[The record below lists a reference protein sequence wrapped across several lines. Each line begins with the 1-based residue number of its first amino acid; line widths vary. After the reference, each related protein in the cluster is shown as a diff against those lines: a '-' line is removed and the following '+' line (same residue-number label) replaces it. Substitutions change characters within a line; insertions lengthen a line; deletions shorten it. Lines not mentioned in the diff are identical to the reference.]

1 MIGTM
6 LYSIAQASAAESLLS
21 GETMQSGPSLS
32 PIILVLVLLLCVLLI
47 VFLYLRRNGLQRIRK
62 AGELDIL
69 ETRPL
74 GGRQFLLVA
83 RVGQE
88 KFLLGVCP
96 GRIDYLCPLSSDS
109 DSLQPNFSEVIH
121 TSTAKSE

>member
-1 MIGTM
+1 MG
-6 LYSIAQASAAESLLS
+6 
-21 GETMQSGPSLS
+21 SGPSLS
-32 PIILVLVLLLCVLLI
+32 PIAFVLVLLLCVLAI
-47 VFLYLRRNGLQRIRK
+47 VFIYLRRNGLQRIRK
-62 AGELDIL
+62 TGELDIL

-96 GRIDYLCPLSSDS
+96 GRIDYLCPLSSES
-109 DSLQPNFSEVIH
+109 DSLEPDFSEVIQK
-121 TSTAKSE
+121 STAATE

>member
-1 MIGTM
+1 MVYF
-6 LYSIAQASAAESLLS
+6 LAQVRTGDSLLA
-21 GETMQSGPSLS
+21 GEAMGGGLSLS
-32 PIILVLVLLLCVLLI
+32 PIIFVLVLLLCVLAI
-47 VFLYLRRNGLQRIRK
+47 IFIYLRRNGFQRLRK
-62 AGELDIL
+62 TGELDIL

-96 GRIDYLCPLSSDS
+96 GRIDYLCPLNVDS
-109 DSLQPNFSEVIH
+109 DSLAPDFSEVIQK
-121 TSTAKSE
+121 STAAAE

>member
-1 MIGTM
+1 MVY
-6 LYSIAQASAAESLLS
+6 LLAQVRTGDSLLA
-21 GETMQSGPSLS
+21 GEAMGGGLSLS
-32 PIILVLVLLLCVLLI
+32 PIIFVLVLLLCVLAI
-47 VFLYLRRNGLQRIRK
+47 IFIYLRRNGFQRLRK
-62 AGELDIL
+62 TGELDIL

-96 GRIDYLCPLSSDS
+96 GRIDYLCPLNVDS
-109 DSLQPNFSEVIH
+109 DSLAPDFSEVIQK
-121 TSTAKSE
+121 STAAAE

>member
-1 MIGTM
+1 M
-6 LYSIAQASAAESLLS
+6 LHPLAQASSADSLLS
-21 GETMQSGPSLS
+21 GEAIGSGPSLS
-32 PIILVLVLLLCVLLI
+32 PIIFVLVLMLCVLAI
-47 VFLYLRRNGLQRIRK
+47 VFIYLRRNGLQRIRK

-96 GRIDYLCPLSSDS
+96 GRIDYLCPLNTDS
-109 DSLQPNFSEVIH
+109 DSLTSEFSEVIQK
-121 TSTAKSE
+121 TTAAAE

>member
-1 MIGTM
+1 MVYF
-6 LYSIAQASAAESLLS
+6 LAQVSTGDSVLA
-21 GETMQSGPSLS
+21 GEAMGGGPSLS
-32 PIILVLVLLLCVLLI
+32 PIIFLLVLLLCVLAI
-47 VFLYLRRNGLQRIRK
+47 VFIYLRRNGLQRIRK
-62 AGELDIL
+62 TGELEIL

-96 GRIDYLCPLSSDS
+96 GRIDYLCPLNADS
-109 DSLQPNFSEVIH
+109 DSQATDFSAVIQK
-121 TSTAKSE
+121 STAAAE

>member
-1 MIGTM
+1 M
-6 LYSIAQASAAESLLS
+6 LYTLAQASTADPLLS
-21 GETMQSGPSLS
+21 GEAIRSGPSLS
-32 PIILVLVLLLCVLLI
+32 PIIFVLVMLLCILAI
-47 VFLYLRRNGLQRIRK
+47 VFIYLRRNGLQRLRK
-62 AGELDIL
+62 TGELDIL

-96 GRIDYLCPLSSDS
+96 GRIDYLCPLNADS
-109 DSLQPNFSEVIH
+109 DSLASDFSDVIQK
-121 TSTAKSE
+121 TTAAVE

>member
-1 MIGTM
+1 M
-6 LYSIAQASAAESLLS
+6 LYSLAQASTADSLLT
-21 GETMQSGPSLS
+21 GEAMGSGPSLS
-32 PIILVLVLLLCVLLI
+32 PIVFVLVLLLCVLAI
-47 VFLYLRRNGLQRIRK
+47 VFIYLRRNGLQRIRK

-96 GRIDYLCPLSSDS
+96 GRIDYLCPLSSES
-109 DSLQPNFSEVIH
+109 DSLAPDFSEVIQK
-121 TSTAKSE
+121 STAATE

>member
-1 MIGTM
+1 M
-6 LYSIAQASAAESLLS
+6 LYTLAQASASDSLLS
-21 GETMQSGPSLS
+21 GEAIGSGPSLS
-32 PIILVLVLLLCVLLI
+32 PIIFVLVLLLCVLAI
-47 VFLYLRRNGLQRIRK
+47 VFIYLRRNGLQRIRK
-62 AGELDIL
+62 TGELDIL

-96 GRIDYLCPLSSDS
+96 GRIDYLCPLNTDS
-109 DSLQPNFSEVIH
+109 DSLVPDFSDVIQK
-121 TSTAKSE
+121 TTAAAE

>member
-1 MIGTM
+1 M
-6 LYSIAQASAAESLLS
+6 LYFLAQASAADSLLS
-21 GETMQSGPSLS
+21 GEAIGSGPSLS
-32 PIILVLVLLLCVLLI
+32 PIIFVLVLLLCVLAI
-47 VFLYLRRNGLQRIRK
+47 VFIYLRRNGLQRIRK

-96 GRIDYLCPLSSDS
+96 GRIDYLCPLNTDS
-109 DSLQPNFSEVIH
+109 DSLASDFSDVIQK
-121 TSTAKSE
+121 TTAAAE

>member
-1 MIGTM
+1 M
-6 LYSIAQASAAESLLS
+6 LYFLAQASMPDSLLS
-21 GETMQSGPSLS
+21 GEAIGSGPSLG
-32 PIILVLVLLLCVLLI
+32 PIIFALVLLLCVLAI
-47 VFLYLRRNGLQRIRK
+47 VFIYLRRNGLQRVRK
-62 AGELDIL
+62 TGELDIL

-96 GRIDYLCPLSSDS
+96 GRIDYLCPLNTDS
-109 DSLQPNFSEVIH
+109 DSLVPDFSDVIQK
-121 TSTAKSE
+121 TTAAAE

>member
-1 MIGTM
+1 MV
-6 LYSIAQASAAESLLS
+6 YSLAQVAKPDSLLS
-21 GETMQSGPSLS
+21 GEALSGGASLS
-32 PIILVLVLLLCVLLI
+32 PIVFVLLVLLSVLAI
-47 VFLYLRRNGLQRIRK
+47 VFIYLRRHGLQRVGK
-62 AGELDIL
+62 SGELAII

-96 GRIDYLCPLSSDS
+96 GRIDYLCPLNADLEPVEQ
-109 DSLQPNFSEVIH
+109 DFSQVIQK
-121 TSTAKSE
+121 TTAADK

>member
-1 MIGTM
+1 M
-6 LYSIAQASAAESLLS
+6 LYSLAQASTADSLLT
-21 GETMQSGPSLS
+21 GDAMGSGPSLS
-32 PIILVLVLLLCVLLI
+32 PIAFVLVLLLCVLAI
-47 VFLYLRRNGLQRIRK
+47 VFIYLRRNGLQRIRK
-62 AGELDIL
+62 TGELDIL

-96 GRIDYLCPLSSDS
+96 GRIDYLCPLSSES
-109 DSLQPNFSEVIH
+109 DSLEPDFSEVIQK
-121 TSTAKSE
+121 STAATE

>member
-1 MIGTM
+1 M
-6 LYSIAQASAAESLLS
+6 LYPLAQASSADSLLS
-21 GETMQSGPSLS
+21 GEAIGSGPSLS
-32 PIILVLVLLLCVLLI
+32 PIIFVLVLLLCVLAI
-47 VFLYLRRNGLQRIRK
+47 VFIYLRRNGLQRIRK

-96 GRIDYLCPLSSDS
+96 GRIDYLCPLNTDS
-109 DSLQPNFSEVIH
+109 DSLTPDFSEVIQK
-121 TSTAKSE
+121 TTAAAE

>member
-1 MIGTM
+1 M
-6 LYSIAQASAAESLLS
+6 LYFIAQASTADSLLS
-21 GETMQSGPSLS
+21 GEVMGSGPSLS
-32 PIILVLVLLLCVLLI
+32 LSPIIFVLVMLLCVLAI
-47 VFLYLRRNGLQRIRK
+47 VFIYLRRNGLQRIRK

-88 KFLLGVCP
+88 KFLLGICP
-96 GRIDYLCPLSSDS
+96 GRIDYLCPLSSES
-109 DSLQPNFSEVIH
+109 DSLEPDFSEVIQK
-121 TSTAKSE
+121 STAASE